1 VVLHHNLERKF
12 QVGLTSSS
20 HSGFESCRCC
30 LRFIGRAVGNIGRM
44 FPIGWHTSPHAG
56 RTRIQ
61 NRKRTKGELRINDFA
76 SSYKSTSLKHV
87 SRIPAQLDGF
97 NESWIAFEGGEGGI
111 VKGKVTLETVLRAL
125 VLAAR

>member
-1 VVLHHNLERKF
+1 MQVLLTVHREGGGEHRKDVPDRLA
-12 QVGLTSSS
+12 Q
-20 HSGFESCRCC
+20 E
-30 LRFIGRAVGNIGRM
+30 
-44 FPIGWHTSPHAG
+44 PHAG
-56 RTRIQ
+56 RSRIQ